1 MKRGTT
7 TICNDRKP
15 RNEEMRES
23 GNSWKRSGENA
34 TNEIK
39 TNEMDC
45 WFVINTKGGAV
56 ANVGFASC
64 FN

>member
-7 TICNDRKP
+7 TICNDWKL
-15 RNEEMRES
+15 RNEEMSEL

-34 TNEIK
+34 A
-39 TNEMDC
+39 NEMDC
-45 WFVINTKGGAV
+45 WFVINTKCGAV